1 MVTSAHE
8 HRVVARVETL
18 LPDLSA
24 REGRVAQTLLSNYP
38 MAGLKTVAELAE
50 QSGVSTATV
59 LRFVKRLGF
68 AVYADF
74 QAALRADL
82 EITLQSPL
90 IRFAT
95 AAPEQHGTDG
105 SFFTRYAGVVIA
117 HLNAVQRSVPA
128 AEFEAAVDCLCDLK
142 RDIYVLGGRYSSSV
156 GRYLVDLLKASRARV
171 HYVDGQTQKWP
182 HHLLDFNKSSVLVVI
197 DIRRYQRDVVAF
209 ATLAHER
216 GATVILLSDQWHSP
230 VARVANHLI
239 AFPVSSPSVFDSLAV
254 GVVVV
259 EALVGAAAFR
269 LGDSAQER
277 TALLETLR
285 QPFAPAAAPDP
296 TRHLRDTKKGNAS

>member
-1 MVTSAHE
+1 MIEHE
-8 HRVVARVETL
+8 HQVTARVETL

-24 REGRVAQTLLSNYP
+24 REGRVAQTLLANYP
-38 MAGLKTVAELAE
+38 MAGLKTVADFAE

-68 AVYADF
+68 SVYADF

-95 AAPEQHGTDG
+95 AAPEQQDADGT
-105 SFFTRYAGVVIA
+105 FFTRYAGVVIN

-128 AEFEAAVDCLCDLK
+128 SEFEAVVDCLCDLK
-142 RDIYVLGGRYSSSV
+142 RDIYVLGGRYSSSL

-171 HYVDGQTQKWP
+171 HYIDGQSQKWP
-182 HHLLDFNKSSVLVVI
+182 HYLLDFNKTSVLIVI

-209 ATLAHER
+209 AALAHER
-216 GATVILLSDQWHSP
+216 GAMVILLSDQWHSP
-230 VARVANHLI
+230 AARVANHLI

-269 LGDSAQER
+269 LGESAQQR

-285 QPFAPAAAPDP
+285 RPFAPAAAPDP
-296 TRHLRDTKKGNAS
+296 TRDLHGSKKGKRR